1 MKEEWAQGV
10 EIMEFYLLGE
20 WESGQDECFK
30 GSEEEREGDF
40 LWRGHSGERV
50 YSEKPKRKQG
60 DEKVR
65 KGRVRSS

>member
-1 MKEEWAQGV
+1 MGMFEWSEWGLVSQVSEKV
-10 EIMEFYLLGE
+10 E
-20 WESGQDECFK
+20 DECFK

-40 LWRGHSGERV
+40 WWRGHSGERV